1 MIGTRFSRYG
11 RARGAKRKHQK
22 NSIQNHERER
32 EAALGEPETESEHG
46 GKSGRER
53 EKTLVVPLEGRIEQE
68 KFPLISQRLP
78 IFKRWKWE
86 CGREPK
92 YTCVSQVFKV

>member
-1 MIGTRFSRYG
+1 MIGTRFFPDTEELAEQRG
-11 RARGAKRKHQK
+11 RIKKK
-22 NSIQNHERER
+22 KKSIQNRERER

-46 GKSGRER
+46 GKVGERERERER

-78 IFKRWKWE
+78 IYKR
-86 CGREPK
+86 
-92 YTCVSQVFKV
+92 